1 VWWAVTTV
9 TTVGYGDKYPTTV
22 AGRVVAAG
30 MMMLGIGL
38 FGVLTASLS
47 SFFLAQDQESE
58 LSRLQAEV
66 AGLRHEVATL
76 VTLLQ
81 ASPPPGERPG

>member
-1 VWWAVTTV
+1 
-9 TTVGYGDKYPTTV
+9 VGYGDKYPTTA

-30 MMMLGIGL
+30 LMLLGIGL

-58 LSRLQAEV
+58 LVRLQAEV
-66 AGLRHEVATL
+66 AGLRQEVSAL
-76 VTLLQ
+76 VKVLH
-81 ASPPPGERPG
+81 AAPPPGLPGEKAG